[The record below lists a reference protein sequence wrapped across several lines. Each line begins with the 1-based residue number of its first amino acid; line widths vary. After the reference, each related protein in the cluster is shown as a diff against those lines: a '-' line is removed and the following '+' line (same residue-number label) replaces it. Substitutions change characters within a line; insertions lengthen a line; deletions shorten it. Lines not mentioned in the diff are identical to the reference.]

1 MEYSYIPRG
10 ICPTKI
16 NIEIEGD
23 VVQNVS
29 FKGGCNGNLQAI
41 PLLIKGMRVSDVKE
55 KLEGIRC
62 GSKTTSCADQLVK
75 GIDEALE
82 MFKTKPAQEK

>member
-1 MEYSYIPRG
+1 MEYSFIPRG

-16 NIEIEGD
+16 NIEIED
-23 VVQNVS
+23 DIVKDVS

-41 PLLIKGMRVSDVKE
+41 PLLIKGMHVSDVKE
-55 KLEGIRC
+55 KLSGIRC

-75 GIDEALE
+75 GIDEAIE
-82 MFKTKPAQEK
+82 AGK

>member
-16 NIEIEGD
+16 NIEIEYD

>member
-1 MEYSYIPRG
+1 MKHTYTPKG

-16 NIEIEGD
+16 MIEVEDDILKHID
-23 VVQNVS
+23 

-41 PLLIKGMRVSDVKE
+41 STLVEGMPVSAVRE
-55 KLEGIRC
+55 KLAGITC
-62 GSKTTSCADQLVK
+62 GNKATSCADQLVK

-82 MFKTKPAQEK
+82 MAKDEAR